1 MQIGSLHSVTHI
13 PWIVRKFLTRLLPGD
28 TQTQVMLS
36 RDHLLRLKQCNT
48 NNSNSLHLPSPPTSP
63 TDNIYFEIYI
73 KLKLHSNFLS
83 ICPDLCI
90 FQDSWGSTSWSSVY
104 VSKTF

>member
-36 RDHLLRLKQCNT
+36 RDHLL
-48 NNSNSLHLPSPPTSP
+48 
-63 TDNIYFEIYI
+63 D
-73 KLKLHSNFLS
+73 
-83 ICPDLCI
+83 
-90 FQDSWGSTSWSSVY
+90 
-104 VSKTF
+104 